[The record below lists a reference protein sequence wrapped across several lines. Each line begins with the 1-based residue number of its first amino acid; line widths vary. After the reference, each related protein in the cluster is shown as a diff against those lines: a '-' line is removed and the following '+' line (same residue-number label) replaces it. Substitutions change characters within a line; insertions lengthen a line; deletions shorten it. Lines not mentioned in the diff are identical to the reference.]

1 MTALV
6 LAANQ
11 AICLMYI
18 LTIWVRTDWKF
29 LLRFKGNRVKV
40 VTAQPI
46 NGQKNFKGTLLE
58 ISEDMVR
65 LSIDDRT
72 VAIPYQEITKAH
84 LSD

>member
-1 MTALV
+1 LGKK
-6 LAANQ
+6 
-11 AICLMYI
+11 IDYE
-18 LTIWVRTDWKF
+18 
-29 LLRFKGNRVKV
+29 RFKGNRVKV